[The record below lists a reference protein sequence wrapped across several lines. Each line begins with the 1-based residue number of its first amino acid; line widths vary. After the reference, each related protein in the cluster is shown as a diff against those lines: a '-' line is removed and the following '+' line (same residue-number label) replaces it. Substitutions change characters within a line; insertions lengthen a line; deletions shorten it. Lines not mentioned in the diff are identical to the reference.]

1 MSEVVIFSTSDF
13 AREVRVYFDRQ
24 TPHTVVAFTVH
35 RAYVNSP
42 QVDGLPVV
50 PFEGLPESHPP
61 ESFSMFVAAGY
72 RGTNQ
77 LRATICEQSREAGYE
92 LITFVSPDATYL
104 GEPPGDNVMIAPG
117 SVVQPFAKVGSGT
130 IVCAF
135 TNVGHHA
142 TVGRYVYIGPHVCM
156 MGRSI
161 VGDNCFVGAGARI
174 RNSVSVGAR
183 SVIGA
188 GSMIMKD
195 AAEDSV
201 YSVPGTPPREILS
214 SELDDL

>member
-1 MSEVVIFSTSDF
+1 MSEIVIFSTGDL
-13 AREVRVYFDRQ
+13 ARYVRVYFDRQ

-35 RAYVNSP
+35 QAYLDSA

-61 ESFSMFVAAGY
+61 ERFSMFVAAGY
-72 RGTNQ
+72 RRANQ
-77 LRATICEQSREAGYE
+77 LRATICEQGREAGYE
-92 LITFVSPDATYL
+92 LPTFVSPDATYL
-104 GEPPGDNVMIAPG
+104 GEPPGDNVLIQPG
-117 SVVQPFAKVGSGT
+117 SVVLPFAKVGSGT
-130 IVCAF
+130 FVSASSI
-135 TNVGHHA
+135 VGHHA
-142 TVGRYVYIGPHVCM
+142 TVGRFVYIGPHVTM
-156 MGRSI
+156 MGRSV

-174 RNSVSVGAR
+174 RNSISVGAR

-188 GSMIMKD
+188 GALIMKD

-214 SELDDL
+214 SELGDL